1 MGMRSKNAFEYPP
14 DGFDGL
20 FLHSDLGQVLGL
32 GEQRVPQLALA
43 LVLLGIRDFG
53 FLVQRKKQI
62 SEIEFYFSLPL
73 EFL

>member
-1 MGMRSKNAFEYPP
+1 MGLWSKNAFEYAP
-14 DGFDGL
+14 DGLDGL

-53 FLVQRKKQI
+53 FLMQRKKQI